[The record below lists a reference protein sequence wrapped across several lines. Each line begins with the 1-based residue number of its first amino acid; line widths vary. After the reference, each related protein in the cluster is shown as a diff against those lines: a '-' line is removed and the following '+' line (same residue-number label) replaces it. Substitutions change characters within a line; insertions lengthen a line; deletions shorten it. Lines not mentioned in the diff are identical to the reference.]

1 MLAYYGYTISP
12 NQLETGEGFLICRNV
27 PIART
32 GEQEY
37 LGRELGLT
45 GADSDSLITVRRS
58 PDEVFSDAALASFE
72 GKPAT
77 NDHPPDLVG
86 PDDVSI
92 YEKGHA
98 QNIRRG
104 AGEWA
109 DYVLADLHIHDRELI
124 DAIQNGKREISC
136 GYECEYVKNGDGTY
150 SQKHIRGN
158 HVAVVERGRAGKRA
172 AILDS
177 ANKEQAEKRP
187 ERKAMKK
194 KGLFFKLFGQAVKDK
209 SPEEIEQLAM
219 DAAAAFDEEGEVPKK
234 EEAEEK
240 PTEKKEAEDESA
252 IDGIVDKVLA
262 RIAAKEAEK
271 SAKDSLDAVI
281 EELTRD
287 SGENTPGAEAADKE
301 ASRVIPAEGEKE
313 DKGSMDKALAAEI
326 LKAMRPSVAA
336 IKDEAQR
343 KAVSDALINLV
354 TAQDGRD
361 DVAAILRTSQKNAQ
375 TAADNRPKAMDTDAI
390 QALYD
395 NLNPHKRKET
405 K

>member
-58 PDEVFSDAALASFE
+58 PEEVFADAALASFE

-77 NDHPPDLVG
+77 NDHPPDLIG

-104 AGEWA
+104 SGEWA

-177 ANKEQAEKRP
+177 ANKEQAEKRL

-209 SPEEIEQLAM
+209 SPEEIERLAM
-219 DAAAAFDEEGEVPKK
+219 DAAAAFDEEGEAPKK

-240 PTEKKEAEDESA
+240 PPEKKEAEDESA

-287 SGENTPGAEAADKE
+287 SGENTPGAESADKE

-354 TAQDGRD
+354 TVQDGRD
-361 DVAAILRTSQKNAQ
+361 DVAAILRISQKNAK
-375 TAADNRPKAMDTDAI
+375 TTADNRPKAMDTDAI